1 MKFVWMRT
9 ISVIAVTSLAVSAC
23 QKSENPGA
31 SASAPAFSTAP
42 GVTTDPNPPFG
53 LLDTPREGVPVEG
66 GGWGY
71 GWALDDSG
79 VAAVSVSF
87 DGGPAVPAKTGQAFG
102 GVQQAYPNLPGSD
115 RAGFIFAVPRLSS
128 GPHTLTVRIVA
139 KDGGSA
145 ELKRQIQ
152 IK

>member
-1 MKFVWMRT
+1 MK
-9 ISVIAVTSLAVSAC
+9 VIWTRMILGIALVALTAGAC
-23 QKSENPGA
+23 QKTESPSSQAAA
-31 SASAPAFSTAP
+31 SAAPA
-42 GVTTDPNPPFG
+42 VQIDPAPPFG
-53 LLDTPREGVPVEG
+53 VLDTPREGVPVEG

-87 DGGPAVPAKTGQAFG
+87 DGEPAVPAKIGQAFG

-115 RAGFIFAVPRLSS
+115 RAGFIFLVPKLSP
-128 GPHTLTVRIVA
+128 GPHALTVRIVA

-145 ELKRQIQ
+145 ELKRQVQ